1 LISNRTTPDEQI
13 DALLAGRIAAG
24 DFPSAVYLVA
34 ERGRAC
40 FAGAQGFAVRE
51 PVRHAAGMETIY
63 DLASLTK
70 PLVTGLLAA
79 QLVERGALE
88 LERPVSAYLPEFAR
102 PSTARINVRHLLTH
116 TSGLPAW
123 RPLRISTGNRRERV
137 LETIA
142 SAGLEY
148 ETGARVV
155 YSDLGFITLGLLLE
169 RICGAKLDE
178 LAQSEIFRPLALERT
193 FFNPG
198 RAFLTGVAAC
208 ELGGNAYE
216 RGMCEAHEQARARTV
231 GQAPAEGHT
240 VGQAPAEVLTEGQAG
255 VLMEGQATATSPKEG
270 QAQVLSEVPGERET
284 EALSEARAGRLA
296 GNVAGSPGAWRE
308 ELIWGE
314 VHDGN
319 AYFLGGAA
327 GHAGLF
333 SNARET
339 FYLAEQF
346 IAARTRLLAP
356 ETCALF
362 RTNLTPQLDEAR
374 SFAWQLAATRDS
386 TAGGALS
393 PDSFGHLGF
402 TGTSCWIDAARER
415 VFILLTNR
423 THTRTLPF
431 VNINGV
437 RRQFHTLAVAALERA
452 GEGCDA
458 A

>member
-1 LISNRTTPDEQI
+1 MTSHGSTPDEQI
-13 DALLAGRIAAG
+13 DALLAARIAAG

-34 ERGRAC
+34 EQGRIR
-40 FAGAQGFAVRE
+40 FAGALGDAVRE
-51 PVRHAAGMETIY
+51 PARHAATVETIY

-70 PLVTGLLAA
+70 PLVTGLLSAR
-79 QLVERGALE
+79 LVERGTLE
-88 LERPVSAYLPEFAR
+88 PERAVAVYLPEFAR
-102 PSTARINVRHLLTH
+102 RATAAITVRHLLTH

-123 RPLRISTGNRRERV
+123 RPLRITTGGRRERV

-142 SAGLEY
+142 AARLEY
-148 ETGARVV
+148 EPGARVV

-169 RICGAKLDE
+169 KISGVELKE
-178 LAQSEIFRPLALERT
+178 LAAREIFRPLKLERT
-193 FFNPG
+193 FFNPE

-216 RGMCEAHEQARARTV
+216 RGMCEAGGHAPEAGAHGHAQEQAKI
-231 GQAPAEGHT
+231 EN
-240 VGQAPAEVLTEGQAG
+240 AG
-255 VLMEGQATATSPKEG
+255 
-270 QAQVLSEVPGERET
+270 
-284 EALSEARAGRLA
+284 
-296 GNVAGSPGAWRE
+296 GAWRE
-308 ELIWGE
+308 QLIWGE

-333 SNARET
+333 SNAPET
-339 FYLAEQF
+339 LRLAEQF

-356 ETCALF
+356 ETCQLF
-362 RTNLTPQLDEAR
+362 RTDMTPNLNEAR
-374 SFAWQLAATRDS
+374 SFAWQLAATPDS

-402 TGTSCWIDAARER
+402 TGTSCWVDAARGR

-452 GEGCDA
+452 GGDGETA
-458 A
+458 